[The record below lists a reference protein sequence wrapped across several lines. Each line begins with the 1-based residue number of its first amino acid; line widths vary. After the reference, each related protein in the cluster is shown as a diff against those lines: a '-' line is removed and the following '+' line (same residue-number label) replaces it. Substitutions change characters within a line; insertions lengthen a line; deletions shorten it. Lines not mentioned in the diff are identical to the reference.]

1 MIEFEKHT
9 TATAPTGS
17 KAILESAQAQMGL
30 VPNLYAV
37 LAESPQTLTG
47 YIELTKLFSAS
58 SLSTVERHVVWLAI
72 NVENRCHYCV
82 PAHTFLALND
92 KTPQD
97 VVDSLRSDT
106 PIADDKLEALRRFA
120 KQVVITRGFV
130 AKTEIDAFLA
140 AGYTNANVLDVVLG
154 AAHKTISNYV
164 NHLSE
169 TEVDA
174 PFAQYAWTAPDT

>member
-1 MIEFEKHT
+1 MIDFQKHDVD
-9 TATAPTGS
+9 TAPEGA
-17 KAILESAQAQMGL
+17 KAILQGAKASMGM

-37 LAESPQTLTG
+37 LAESPQILTA
-47 YIELTKLFSAS
+47 YMELTKLFSQS
-58 SLSTVERHVVWLAI
+58 SLTTVERHVVWLAI

-97 VVDSLRSDT
+97 VIDSLRADT
-106 PIADDKLEALRRFA
+106 PIADPKLEALRRFA
-120 KQVVITRGFV
+120 KQVIVTRGFV
-130 AKTEIDAFLA
+130 AQSEIDAFLA
-140 AGYTNANVLDVVLG
+140 AGFTKANVLDVVLG

-174 PFAQYAWTAPDT
+174 PFAKYAWTAPDV